1 MIPLHTAAH
10 EPRPAHHR
18 SSTTRR
24 ARQLTITLVAS
35 AALLL
40 TACSSNPANN
50 SNSSEPSS
58 LPSASTGQIV
68 IANGEPITAAY
79 YDPHSAIGL
88 VDAQVGSLV
97 FDTLLKMDKSGAV
110 SPNLAESFTR
120 VSDTEVDVVVRS
132 GVKFH
137 DGSTLTPTDVAA
149 SLNRLLDPKSAL
161 AAALFAA
168 PGKATVAGNTVK
180 IVTDKPFGPLENSLA
195 VVPIVPEKDIKKP
208 DNWKNKPTGSGP
220 YTFVSN
226 AGSDL
231 TFKANPNYWGTKAGI
246 ETVIVR
252 YIEDADARQAAL
264 LSGQVDIST
273 RVGPEQ
279 VNGVKGNDQI
289 TVVKDQSPPAQILQV
304 WQQNGALKDVRVRQ
318 ALAYAVDRET
328 IASAIMRGMNKV
340 GFNSMPTNTPGYQAA
355 TEKFAHDPAKAR
367 ELLKAAGYDNS
378 LTLTMATSTLV
389 PKQLEIDQA
398 IVGYL
403 KDVGVTVKVTKLEV
417 GKFRTSY
424 GDYDLSLNTLPTFN
438 NDASFLLGLSAGGIG
453 KAIFKAVDP
462 QFDALFATQ
471 RDMVGDARASAI
483 NDAAEYLWDNAR
495 ALYLS
500 DENWVFLVNN
510 RVQNYERAPLIG
522 EPLLANASVR

>member
-1 MIPLHTAAH
+1 MAAH
-10 EPRPAHHR
+10 EPLHAHPR
-18 SSTTRR
+18 SATTRR
-24 ARQLTITLVAS
+24 ARRLTIALVAG

-40 TACSSNPANN
+40 NACSSNS
-50 SNSSEPSS
+50 SNATSSQPSG
-58 LPSASTGQIV
+58 PTGQIV
-68 IANGEPITAAY
+68 VANGEPITAAY
-79 YDPHSAIGL
+79 YDPDSAIGL

-97 FDTLLKMDKSGAV
+97 FDTLLKMDKSGAL
-110 SPNLAESFTR
+110 SPNLAESYSR

-137 DGSTLTPTDVAA
+137 DGSALTPADVAA
-149 SLNRLLDPKSAL
+149 SLNRLFDPKSAL
-161 AAALFAA
+161 AGALYAA

-195 VVPIVPEKDIKKP
+195 VIPIVPEKDVKNP
-208 DNWKNKPTGSGP
+208 DNWKIKPTGSGP

-226 AGSDL
+226 TAGDI
-231 TFKANPNYWGTKAGI
+231 TFKANPNYWGTKPGI
-246 ETVIVR
+246 ETVILR

-289 TVVKDQSPPAQILQV
+289 TVVNDQSPPAQILEI

-328 IASAIMRGMNKV
+328 IASSIMRGMNKV

-355 TEKFAHDPAKAR
+355 TEKFAYDPAKAR
-367 ELLKAAGYDNS
+367 ELLKAAGYDNN

-398 IVGYL
+398 IAGYL

-438 NDASFLLGLSAGGIG
+438 NDASFLLGLSSGGTG

-462 QFDALFATQ
+462 KFDALFATQ
-471 RDMVGDARASAI
+471 RDMVGAARAAAI
-483 NDAAEYLWDNAR
+483 NDAATYLWDNAR

-500 DENWVFLVNN
+500 DENWIFLVNK
-510 RVQNYERAPLIG
+510 RVHNYERAPLIG
-522 EPLLANASVR
+522 EPLLTKASVS